1 MYTTRHEV
9 RIADFRQQRDRC
21 MKAARVARVL
31 QCDDL
36 AIGMVCEARDLHQ
49 QLVRAMRQDKHVAA

>member
-21 MKAARVARVL
+21 MRAARIARVL
-31 QCDDL
+31 QSDDL
-36 AIGMVCEARDLHQ
+36 ATAMVCEARDLHQ
-49 QLVRAMRQDKHVAA
+49 QLVRVMRQGKHVAA